1 MIVLYENSVRL
12 LFIQKEYIL
21 QLHVNF

>member
-1 MIVLYENSVRL
+1 MIVLYENAVRL